1 MVFFNR
7 SKSFFIF
14 TVLIFSSFSCR
25 LYSQVVE
32 KAVDNQPVSEPG
44 LFSLSSGNFTSPLL
58 TDSLLFFSQDSSF
71 RFTESILNYIDLFHL
86 LMDTIPEEDF
96 GLNPYLLPPV
106 FDEKFMQELP
116 VQIPPLLK
124 EYPPLAFPLDTLYL
138 QSKGKRYV
146 DKLRRKS
153 FYDLLYNHI
162 ELVKYTK
169 HSLPQDLGKMAE
181 LKPDPNLPI
190 LKTGYV
196 PEPENVGMPEIFR
209 PKSIYWRR
217 SGSSLI
223 QFSQTHLSDNWYKG
237 GTGNLNLL
245 SVQNFTSNYKKDNVQ
260 FNSFIEWKLSFYTD
274 PNDTLRNFR
283 IGDDL
288 IRYYGDFGLRAF
300 NDKWFYST
308 NVEMKT
314 QLFNNHKENTRD
326 ITTSFLSPVMLNIGL
341 LGIKYQLEKSFPK
354 NKYRKLNISTDVS
367 LLSIQYTYVMNEDID
382 PARFGAEDGKRY
394 VMDLG
399 STINARLTVNF
410 NREISF
416 SSRFKLF
423 SNYEKTI
430 IESENE
436 LNISL
441 SRYFS
446 TRLYFY
452 PRFDDS
458 PGIVKDDGLG
468 YFQINELLSF
478 GFNFKW

>member
-1 MVFFNR
+1 LFPCRFYSQAIGEKLGNQD
-7 SKSFFIF
+7 
-14 TVLIFSSFSCR
+14 VLEPDLFSSPSKNSF
-25 LYSQVVE
+25 
-32 KAVDNQPVSEPG
+32 
-44 LFSLSSGNFTSPLL
+44 SPLVP
-58 TDSLLFFSQDSSF
+58 DSLLFFSPDSSF
-71 RFTESILNYIDLFHL
+71 RFTESVLDYIDFFHL

-106 FDEKFMQELP
+106 FEGKFRLELP

-124 EYPPLAFPLDTLYL
+124 EYVPLAFPLDTLYL
-138 QSKGKRYV
+138 QSEGKRYV
-146 DKLRRKS
+146 DQLRRKS
-153 FYDLLYNHI
+153 FYSLLYNHV

-169 HSLPQDLGKMAE
+169 SSLPQDVGEMAE
-181 LKPDPNLPI
+181 LKPNPNQPI

-196 PEPENVGMPEIFR
+196 PEPENVGVPEIFK
-209 PKSIYWRR
+209 PKSIYWKR

-223 QFSQTHLSDNWYKG
+223 LFSQTHLSDNWYKG
-237 GTGNLNLL
+237 GIGNLNLL
-245 SVQNFTSNYKKDNVQ
+245 SVQNFSANYKKNNVQ

-308 NVEMKT
+308 NVEIKT
-314 QLFNNHKENTRD
+314 QLSNNYAENTRN
-326 ITTSFLSPVMLNIGL
+326 ITTSFLSPVMLNLGL
-341 LGIKYQLEKSFPK
+341 LGIKYQLEQLFPK
-354 NKYRKLNISTDVS
+354 NKYKKLSLSTDIS
-367 LLSIQYTYVMNEDID
+367 LLSVQYTYVMNEDID
-382 PARFGAEDGKRY
+382 PARFGAKDGKRY
-394 VMDLG
+394 IMDLG
-399 STINARLTVNF
+399 STVNAKLVVNF

-446 TRLYFY
+446 TRFYFY

-458 PGIVKDDGLG
+458 PGLVKDDTLG